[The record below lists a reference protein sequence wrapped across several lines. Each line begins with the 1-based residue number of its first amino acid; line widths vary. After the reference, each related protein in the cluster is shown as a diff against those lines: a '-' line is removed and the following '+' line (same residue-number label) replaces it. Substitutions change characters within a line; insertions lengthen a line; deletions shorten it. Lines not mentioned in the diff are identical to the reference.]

1 MKRLLQLSLV
11 AVAVLT
17 LASCGK
23 ERYSSGPYI
32 TEYRTVDADYQELDI
47 DGAMSVEI
55 AQDVDYDV
63 KIETGERRMEYIH
76 TDVIGNTLRI
86 YEENNRVIKDKAVRV
101 IINKTYLER
110 LVLSGSGDVWG
121 SGIEANDM
129 EVKLD
134 GSGDIDLSF
143 QNLDEIEVELEGSGD
158 IRLDGSALI
167 AEVEL
172 DGSGDIHMKPLTV
185 QDAEVHLDGSGDIE
199 VTVTE
204 NLNAVLDGSG
214 DIRYWGNP
222 AFVQTSI
229 NGSGNINAQ

>member
-11 AVAVLT
+11 AAAVLT

-32 TEYRTVDADYQELDI
+32 TEYRSVDADYQELDI

-101 IINKTYLER
+101 
-110 LVLSGSGDVWG
+110 
-121 SGIEANDM
+121 
-129 EVKLD
+129 
-134 GSGDIDLSF
+134 
-143 QNLDEIEVELEGSGD
+143 
-158 IRLDGSALI
+158 
-167 AEVEL
+167 
-172 DGSGDIHMKPLTV
+172 
-185 QDAEVHLDGSGDIE
+185 
-199 VTVTE
+199 
-204 NLNAVLDGSG
+204 
-214 DIRYWGNP
+214 
-222 AFVQTSI
+222 SI
-229 NGSGNINAQ
+229 NFLPTWKGQITTELTNSKGSHLLHSGMKRESESVMDKTTLTRYKLNGGTARRVSITMKGGYLNIGE